1 MTGESK
7 LKGLC
12 IKSSPLGENDR
23 LITIL
28 SEDKGLSRF
37 AVPGA
42 RKPKSSLSAAAPL
55 NLLDLH
61 IFGRKNLKSVR
72 QLKIIK
78 SYSGL
83 GKNIET
89 LSAAQAIIELTFLL
103 VGNDDSQNNYL
114 STVLIHLDRIY
125 EHKCDDNEDIK
136 VLSMCIQSLIH
147 LLAIGGLSLPV
158 YYCCK
163 TGLPINPPI
172 GNWDWICNFI
182 PDEGFST
189 LSERCA
195 FLTINAS
202 EIALLQRLFFP
213 DLPIKSNGVL
223 LGPKIVWLKLLKI
236 IQIWIPTQLGRE
248 LYSLKILEE
257 FYKEE

>member
-1 MTGESK
+1 MTGENR

-28 SEDKGLSRF
+28 SEEKGISRF

-42 RKPKSSLSAAAPL
+42 RRPKSSLSAAAPL
-55 NLLDLH
+55 TLLDLQ

-78 SYSGL
+78 SYGGL

-103 VGNDDSQNNYL
+103 VGNNDAQNNYL
-114 STVLIHLDRIY
+114 STVLIHLDRIQNH
-125 EHKCDDNEDIK
+125 ECDKSEDIK

-163 TGLPINPPI
+163 TGIAINPPL
-172 GNWDWICNFI
+172 GDWEWYCNFI

-189 LSERCA
+189 KNDRCA
-195 FLTINAS
+195 FLKINAS

-213 DLPIKSNGVL
+213 ELPIKSNGIL
-223 LGPKIVWLKLLKI
+223 LGPKNVWLKLLKI
-236 IQIWIPTQLGRE
+236 IQIWITAQLGRE
-248 LYSLKILEE
+248 LYSLKILDE
-257 FYKEE
+257 FYT